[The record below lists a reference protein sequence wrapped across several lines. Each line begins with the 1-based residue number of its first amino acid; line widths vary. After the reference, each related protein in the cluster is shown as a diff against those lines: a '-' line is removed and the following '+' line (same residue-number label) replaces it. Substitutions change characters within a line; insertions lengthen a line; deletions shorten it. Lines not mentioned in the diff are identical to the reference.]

1 LAERTQPWV
10 VVAEYGA
17 VLEADFACATLTE
30 AGIPARVTGAHLG
43 LFGAGYQ
50 GPSMYGAQVMVPWHR
65 EDDARRVLE
74 GLEPDDEDDEPDD
87 PPREEAR

>member
-1 LAERTQPWV
+1 MPERTDPWV

-17 VLEADFACATLTE
+17 VLEADFACATLQE

-50 GPSMYGAQVMVPWHR
+50 GWSMYGARVMVPWHR
-65 EDDARRVLE
+65 EDDALHVLE
-74 GLEPDDEDDEPDD
+74 GLHGEHEHDDDLP
-87 PPREEAR
+87 EETP

>member
-1 LAERTQPWV
+1 MAERTDPWV

-17 VLEADFACATLTE
+17 VLEADFACATLQE

-50 GPSMYGAQVMVPWHR
+50 GWSMYGARVMVPWHR
-65 EDDARRVLE
+65 EDDARHVLE
-74 GLEPDDEDDEPDD
+74 GLHGEHEYEHDDD
-87 PPREEAR
+87 PHEETP

>member
-10 VVAEYGA
+10 IVAEYGA
-17 VLEADFACATLTE
+17 VLEADFACATLQE

-50 GPSMYGAQVMVPWHR
+50 GPSMHGARVMVPWHR

-74 GLEPDDEDDEPDD
+74 GLEPEDDDD
-87 PPREEAR
+87 PPREEAP

>member
-17 VLEADFACATLTE
+17 VLEADFACATLQE

-50 GPSMYGAQVMVPWHR
+50 GPSMHGARVMVPWHR

-74 GLEPDDEDDEPDD
+74 GLEPDDEPDD
-87 PPREEAR
+87 PPREEAP

>member
-1 LAERTQPWV
+1 MAERTEPWV

-17 VLEADFACATLTE
+17 VLEADFACATLQE

-50 GPSMYGAQVMVPWHR
+50 GWSMYGARVMVPWHR
-65 EDDARRVLE
+65 EDDARHVLD
-74 GLEPDDEDDEPDD
+74 GLHGEHEHDDDLH
-87 PPREEAR
+87 EETP